1 MYNSRFSSPQGL
13 SRSINATTLIKYQ
26 VFNSNIPITTQH
38 HKTTQ
43 FKLDNRTDTGDRQGL
58 HRKGRALY
66 KKSRDDNQGHVL
78 IHLF

>member
-43 FKLDNRTDTGDRQGL
+43 FKLDNQTDTGDRHGYIEKVEL
-58 HRKGRALY
+58 CIRSPMMTTK
-66 KKSRDDNQGHVL
+66 VM
-78 IHLF
+78 F